1 MWISKE
7 EYEKLKQERN
17 DTICENEIYRSLYDG
32 LKRSFE
38 ILQSEYNELKE
49 TTLQLFEVEIYL
61 HALKPIT
68 YNILASSPEEA
79 GKHAIYMFNNK
90 NKDFSAFDI
99 VTITVKPMNCAR

>member
-1 MWISKE
+1 MWISKK
-7 EYEKLKQERN
+7 EYEKLKQKRASALY
-17 DTICENEIYRSLYDG
+17 DSVMYKSLYDD
-32 LKRSFE
+32 LKRDFE
-38 ILQSEYNELKE
+38 TLQSEYNELKG

-61 HALKPIT
+61 HTLNPIT

-99 VTITVKPMNCAR
+99 VTMTVKPMNCAR